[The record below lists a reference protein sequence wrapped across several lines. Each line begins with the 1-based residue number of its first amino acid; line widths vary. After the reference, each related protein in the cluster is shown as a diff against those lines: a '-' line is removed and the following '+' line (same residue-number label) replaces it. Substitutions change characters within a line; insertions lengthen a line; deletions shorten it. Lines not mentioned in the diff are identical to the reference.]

1 MSGYN
6 FTGDEPTIFPNGYIQ
21 DMETDLSASSS
32 GQLTKGCFFRSN
44 TEDLAKVNSSWAN
57 DANFP
62 GFDYPTS
69 TTSNIIPL
77 LNLTA
82 NTTNCGISPNLNVTL
97 LNATAHDNPAPYK
110 NYT

>member
-6 FTGDEPTIFPNGYIQ
+6 FTGDKSTVFPKGYIQ
-21 DMETDLSASSS
+21 SVETNANASSS

-44 TEDLAKVNSSWAN
+44 AEDAAQVNSSWAN
-57 DANFP
+57 EANLP

-69 TTSNIIPL
+69 KSSDILPL
-77 LNLTA
+77 LNLTI
-82 NTTNCGISPNLNVTL
+82 NTTNCGISPILNVTL
-97 LNATAHDNPAPYK
+97 LNATAYDNSAPYE

>member
-6 FTGDEPTIFPNGYIQ
+6 FTGDETTIFPNGYIQ
-21 DMETDLSASSS
+21 DVQVNVTASSS
-32 GQLTKGCFFRSN
+32 GGLARGCFFRRN
-44 TEDLAKVNSSWAN
+44 TDELSLINSSWAN
-57 DANFP
+57 DVNLP

-69 TTSNIIPL
+69 ASSDLIPL
-77 LNLTA
+77 LNLTT

-97 LNATAHDNPAPYK
+97 LNATAHDNASPYR